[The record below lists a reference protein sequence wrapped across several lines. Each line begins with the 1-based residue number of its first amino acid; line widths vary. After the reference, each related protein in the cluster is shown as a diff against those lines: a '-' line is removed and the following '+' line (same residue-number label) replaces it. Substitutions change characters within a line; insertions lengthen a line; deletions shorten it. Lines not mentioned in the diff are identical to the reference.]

1 VTSSPGGDFSSHAQ
15 AVLFVS
21 DKLAEEA
28 GAWIQA
34 DDNPVAPGAPRTVET
49 VAGADV

>member
-1 VTSSPGGDFSSHAQ
+1 VSSSLGRDFFRHAQ

-21 DKLAEEA
+21 DKRTDGA

-34 DDNPVAPGAPRTVET
+34 DDNPMAPGATHTVGAA
-49 VAGADV
+49 AGADV